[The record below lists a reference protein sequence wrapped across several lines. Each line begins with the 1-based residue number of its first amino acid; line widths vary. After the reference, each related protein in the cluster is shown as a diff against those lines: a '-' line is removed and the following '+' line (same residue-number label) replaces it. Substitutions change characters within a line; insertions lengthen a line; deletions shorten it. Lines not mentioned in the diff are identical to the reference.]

1 MNDFRTNIWSVFQ
14 PLYEDKWDQG
24 TYHQRF
30 SGSVLSNIAS
40 TTVINQPDGTP
51 P

>member
-24 TYHQRF
+24 TYGQTFPRSVVSDPASMTIVHQ
-30 SGSVLSNIAS
+30 L
-40 TTVINQPDGTP
+40 DGTP